1 MSEWTT
7 TTIAEIAEI
16 FDGPHATPKKTE
28 SGPWFLSISSLNRG
42 QLDLSQSAHLSEED
56 FIKWTRRVTPRSG
69 DLLFSYETRLGEA
82 ALMPDGLRACLGR
95 RMGLLRPKKE
105 KVSPHFLLYAYLGP
119 DFQNTIQERCVHGA
133 TVDRIP
139 LTEMG
144 KWPISLPPREEQE
157 AIASLLRAL
166 DDKIAVNDRIAAT
179 AETLAIA
186 HASEQRWRSRI
197 PLSAVVDSIRISV
210 APARMME
217 PKVAHYSLPAYDAER
232 EPDIVSPG
240 DIKSSKLLIDRPAVL
255 TSKLNPSNPRMW
267 RVEPDSEMPSL
278 ASNEFLILSPSTGLT
293 VAEIWACCM
302 QPSVIREASSKV
314 TGTSNSHQR
323 IKLAEFLALNIV
335 SPREM
340 RESTREA
347 INSLCKKADCS
358 RKENRSLKKIRD
370 ALLPKLMSGEIR
382 IRDAERVVEDAV

>member
-1 MSEWTT
+1 MPEMSSFTLGDVT
-7 TTIAEIAEI
+7 KNFDARRVPVKSIDRKKGPYPYYGASGIVDMVDNYI
-16 FDGPHATPKKTE
+16 FDGEYLLVAEDGENLRSRKTPIAFMATGRFWVNNHAHVVQGNKYANTRYLCYTLALTDISPYLTGSTQPKLTK
-28 SGPWFLSISSLNRG
+28 SSMNNI
-42 QLDLSQSAHLSEED
+42 A
-56 FIKWTRRVTPRSG
+56 V
-69 DLLFSYETRLGEA
+69 
-82 ALMPDGLRACLGR
+82 
-95 RMGLLRPKKE
+95 
-105 KVSPHFLLYAYLGP
+105 
-119 DFQNTIQERCVHGA
+119 
-133 TVDRIP
+133 
-139 LTEMG
+139 
-144 KWPISLPPREEQE
+144 SLPPKSYQDEVV
-157 AIASLLRAL
+157 AILGAL

-278 ASNEFLILSPSTGLT
+278 ASTEFLILSPSTGLT